1 MRKTSIVLSLLTGS
15 ILYAQSSTLEEL
27 GYISAMELTFAG
39 MSYIATQDQW
49 HGEKIAGGFDVF
61 MAVGGLKN
69 ASHQEPGIHTIGY
82 YLLSA
87 GFFAKAYFNI
97 QMTEQR
103 NSKEVFWINFIA
115 YNALVFSGY
124 FLDSLR

>member
-49 HGEKIAGGFDVF
+49 HGEKIAGGFDVI

-69 ASHQEPGIHTIGY
+69 AQAKSQEYIRLDIIY
-82 YLLSA
+82 YRQDFLLRPTSI
-87 GFFAKAYFNI
+87 FK
-97 QMTEQR
+97 
-103 NSKEVFWINFIA
+103 
-115 YNALVFSGY
+115 
-124 FLDSLR
+124 

>member
-49 HGEKIAGGFDVF
+49 HGEKIAGGFDVI
-61 MAVGGLKN
+61 MAVGGLKKLLTIK
-69 ASHQEPGIHTIGY
+69 SQEYIQLVIIY
-82 YLLSA
+82 YQLDFL
-87 GFFAKAYFNI
+87 
-97 QMTEQR
+97 QR
-103 NSKEVFWINFIA
+103 LISIFK
-115 YNALVFSGY
+115 
-124 FLDSLR
+124 

>member
-1 MRKTSIVLSLLTGS
+1 LLTGS

-49 HGEKIAGGFDVF
+49 HGEKIAGGFDVI

-69 ASHQEPGIHTIGY
+69 AAYQEPGIHTIGY